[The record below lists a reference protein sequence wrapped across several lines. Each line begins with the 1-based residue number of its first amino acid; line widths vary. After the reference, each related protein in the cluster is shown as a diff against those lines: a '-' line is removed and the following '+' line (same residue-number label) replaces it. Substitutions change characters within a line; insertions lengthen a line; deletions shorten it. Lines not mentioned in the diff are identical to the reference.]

1 MNTGATLMLAFG
13 ATLLWGGL
21 AVTLLI
27 AVLKSKNSSNNQSE
41 SKDVS
46 V

>member
-1 MNTGATLMLAFG
+1 MNFGAMIMLAFG

-27 AVLKSKNSSNNQSE
+27 AVTKSKNSSNHQSG

-46 V
+46 A